1 MTYWKK
7 VKQEDAMKH
16 QLGRHGTFLII
27 HYTIQVNQAKYV
39 LYMFVVLNLKGSQQT
54 KSYCQVQT

>member
-1 MTYWKK
+1 M
-7 VKQEDAMKH
+7 QEDAMKH

-27 HYTIQVNQAKYV
+27 QYAIQVNQAKYV